1 MTRVTYV
8 RMARQLLLVLF
19 AVPLSVAGVAGCG
32 GGSESSGDRD
42 SAPAAAEVPFDRA
55 FIDAM
60 IPHHQSA
67 VAMAQVALGRGLDS
81 PELSQLAEDIV
92 IAQQAEIKQMREWR
106 TKWYGAGSDP
116 NALETLGIDPKE
128 AGMDHDVA
136 ELRRANDVDATFASM
151 MIPHHEG
158 AIRMAKLAEE
168 QARHPEVRELA
179 QRIVEAQEQ
188 EIEVLGPHASG
199 HHG

>member
-1 MTRVTYV
+1 MTRTTY
-8 RMARQLLLVLF
+8 RRTARQLLLVLL
-19 AVPLSVAGVAGCG
+19 AMALLATGVVGCG
-32 GGSESSGDRD
+32 GGDGSSGGGDPT
-42 SAPAAAEVPFDRA
+42 PAAAEVPFDRA

-60 IPHHQSA
+60 IPHHESA
-67 VAMAQVALGRGLDS
+67 VAMAEVALQRGLDS
-81 PELSQLAEDIV
+81 PELRQLAEDIV
-92 IAQQAEIKQMREWR
+92 IAQQAEINQMREWR
-106 TKWYGAGSDP
+106 TAWYGTGSDP
-116 NALETLGIDPKE
+116 SALETLGLNPKE

-136 ELRRANDVDATFASM
+136 ELRRASDVDATFASM

-168 QARHPEVRELA
+168 QARHPEVRGLA

-188 EIEVLGPHASG
+188 EIELLEPHASG